1 MVWGHG
7 ASIPGPQKR
16 GTGGTLSVVWNDYRD
31 RRHPPKIRLI
41 MGRFYNSV
49 NKRNV
54 EAWAALA
61 FELFDVEQLWPWSQ
75 H

>member
-1 MVWGHG
+1 MEETNGTFDLKNTGYELG
-7 ASIPGPQKR
+7 A
-16 GTGGTLSVVWNDYRD
+16 
-31 RRHPPKIRLI
+31 KIRLI

-61 FELFDVEQLWPWSQ
+61 FELFHVEQLWP
-75 H
+75 

>member
-1 MVWGHG
+1 MEETNGTFDLKNTGYELG
-7 ASIPGPQKR
+7 A
-16 GTGGTLSVVWNDYRD
+16 
-31 RRHPPKIRLI
+31 KIRLI

-61 FELFDVEQLWPWSQ
+61 FELFHMEQLWPWSQ